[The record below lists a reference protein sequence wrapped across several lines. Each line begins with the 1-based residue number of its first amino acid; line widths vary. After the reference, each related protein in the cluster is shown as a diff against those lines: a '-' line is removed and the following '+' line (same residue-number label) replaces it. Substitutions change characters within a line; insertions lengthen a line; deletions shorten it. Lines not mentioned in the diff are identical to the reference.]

1 MQDTNNLNK
10 YLSRVITFFQ
20 KPALRPVLI
29 ITFFSFFSRFLGF
42 VRQFLI
48 YTRLSKLESD
58 LLLSAN
64 KIPEQISV
72 ILLMGTVYSSV
83 LPIASQIQND
93 TVDKSKVDTQVSG
106 YLQIINLSLLA
117 VLLFLCLLLG
127 VFMRPILQV
136 FSETLWQEAIVD
148 NRLAEYILAGRILLL
163 LPIIFS
169 IQATLGVFLTIK
181 KRFLVYSLAG
191 IFSNLGSITALAF
204 SEGDF
209 IQVAIGMVIGGLAAN
224 IVYLIDCLGRGLIIP
239 KFDLTTIKQLSMDF
253 KSKIT
258 KTWSLFLPRI
268 LVIDGFYTANLV
280 INPINQYKGQVTAF
294 DLGTSIQGAFFI
306 IITAL
311 GTVFFPNL
319 SELFYNKDIPKET
332 FWRQMM
338 RYLKVSIL
346 LGLGVTVV
354 TIILSPVVMW
364 LFGVLGQGQGTEQY
378 VVRIA
383 QISSLSLVFRAM
395 REILSK
401 YIYVRQRQW
410 QPMYLS
416 IVGILALVITT
427 LVLVDF
433 QVDAGIATSFG
444 LVSYNFFW
452 VVAALTILFRDK
464 RLATQTKDE

>member
-1 MQDTNNLNK
+1 
-10 YLSRVITFFQ
+10 
-20 KPALRPVLI
+20 
-29 ITFFSFFSRFLGF
+29 
-42 VRQFLI
+42 LI

-169 IQATLGVFLTIK
+169 IQAILGVFLTIK

-332 FWRQMM
+332 F
-338 RYLKVSIL
+338 LAANDEVFE
-346 LGLGVTVV
+346 GVYFVGSWSNRSYYNF
-354 TIILSPVVMW
+354 IPSS
-364 LFGVLGQGQGTEQY
+364 Y
-378 VVRIA
+378 V
-383 QISSLSLVFRAM
+383 
-395 REILSK
+395 
-401 YIYVRQRQW
+401 
-410 QPMYLS
+410 
-416 IVGILALVITT
+416 ALW
-427 LVLVDF
+427 
-433 QVDAGIATSFG
+433 SFG
-444 LVSYNFFW
+444 SRAGYRAVCSQNCS
-452 VVAALTILFRDK
+452 D
-464 RLATQTKDE
+464 